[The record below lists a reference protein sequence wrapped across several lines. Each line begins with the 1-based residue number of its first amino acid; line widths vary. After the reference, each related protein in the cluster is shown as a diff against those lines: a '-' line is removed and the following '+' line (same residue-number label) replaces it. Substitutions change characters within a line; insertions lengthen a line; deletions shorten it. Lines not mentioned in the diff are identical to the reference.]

1 MRFLIVVAIGRPPV
15 DAAEELR
22 KRAAYYRKL
31 AEAEPHD
38 EMRDMLKHVADA
50 LEEIAAIQ
58 AKKKPR
64 R

>member
-1 MRFLIVVAIGRPPV
+1 V

-38 EMRDMLKHVADA
+38 EMRDELKRLADA
-50 LEEIAAIQ
+50 LEEVAAIH